1 MRAFLSV
8 CAGVLFYFSSYS
20 QPVSVIK
27 GVMLDSMSRN
37 ALSYATINIVDTD
50 RKTTKS
56 TLSKDDGSFEIKIN
70 ELKNIQLVI
79 SMIGYNTKTV
89 SVNTGRTDLG
99 KIYLAASGKA
109 LNEVVITS
117 AKPIIKQEVD
127 RIAYNVQNDPE
138 NKVLTVLEMLRKV
151 PLITVD
157 GRDNIKL
164 QGNDNYKV
172 LINGRESALVAKNPA
187 DVFKG
192 MPASN
197 IEKIEVI
204 TTPPA
209 KYDAEGLAG
218 IINIITKKNIDQG
231 YNGSVNTRYHTNA
244 GPGLNLNA
252 TVKQNKV
259 GLSGYVGY
267 NLQNSGATSFGNSN
281 VISSPVKSN
290 LSQTG
295 TNTRNGDNLYGSAE
309 LSYEFDTLNL
319 ITATYQHYGG
329 DNNQV
334 FDQYSYLFNNANVEE
349 QYYHLDNHSNAKY
362 RGTDLGLNYQL
373 GFKRNK
379 EQLLTVSYK
388 YKLSGNTQDS
398 EGLYLE
404 RKRFEAPSFRQYNS
418 SGNNEQTAQVDYVQP
433 LKVFN
438 IELGAKAIRRNNFS
452 DFENYLLSS
461 TMQEYRR
468 DPLQSN
474 SYDQNQSIYS
484 VYNSYQIK
492 SKKWVGKAGLRL
504 EFTSIDLNF
513 SSTDSPSK
521 LNYRNLIPSLSAQ
534 RVLNDKS
541 NITFGFSQRIQRPS
555 IWFLNPF
562 VDRSNPRYVKV
573 GNPDL
578 RPVTR
583 QHFELKYSNF
593 AKGSINVGLSYGFA
607 NNTVEGVLSVG
618 ADTVTTRTFQNVG
631 KNDRLGIDASVS
643 KTLFKNLTVNI
654 NSTLVYV
661 FLEGTY
667 NGKFYNNQ
675 GIQGYI
681 FNNNTYKFGKGFTM
695 GLNIDYDSRY
705 VLLQGKDNDY
715 FSVSLSGSKELLKK
729 KATVSM
735 SIDNPF
741 NKYQNFDFY
750 NGNDDFKQVE
760 NFQIFGR
767 RFTCSFNY
775 KFGKLNGGIK
785 KNKRGISNDDV
796 SGGRD

>member
-8 CAGVLFYFSSYS
+8 SAALLLYFSSYS
-20 QPVSVIK
+20 QQVSVFK
-27 GVMLDSMSRN
+27 GVVLDSVRKD
-37 ALSYATINIVDTD
+37 ALSYATINLLDTAGSAI
-50 RKTTKS
+50 KS
-56 TLSKDDGSFEIKIN
+56 TLSKDDGSFEIKFN
-70 ELKNIQLVI
+70 DRKDIQLVI
-79 SMIGYNTKTV
+79 SMIGYKTKTV
-89 SVNTGRTDLG
+89 SLKAGKTDLG
-99 KIYLAASGKA
+99 KIYLAPSGKA

-151 PLITVD
+151 PLVTVD

-244 GPGLNLNA
+244 GPGINLNA
-252 TVKQNKV
+252 TIKQNKV

-267 NLQNSGATSFGNSN
+267 NLQNSGRTSFGNSN

-329 DNNQV
+329 NNDQV
-334 FDQYSYLFNNANVEE
+334 FDQYSYFYNNADVLKQE
-349 QYYHLDNHSNAKY
+349 YHLDNQSNAEY

-388 YKLSGNTQDS
+388 YKLSGNTQNT

-404 RKRFEAPSFRQYNS
+404 NSFGAPNFRQNNN
-418 SGNNEQTAQVDYVQP
+418 SGNNEKTAQIDYVQP
-433 LKVFN
+433 FKVFN
-438 IELGAKAIRRNNFS
+438 MEMGAKAISRNNFS
-452 DFENYLLSS
+452 DFESKLLDISL
-461 TMQEYRR
+461 QEYHR
-468 DPLQSN
+468 DSLQSN

-513 SSTDSPSK
+513 SSAKNPSN
-521 LNYRNLIPSLSAQ
+521 LNYRNLVPSFSAQ
-534 RVLNDKS
+534 RVLNEKS
-541 NITFGFSQRIQRPS
+541 NLTFGFSQRIQRPG

-562 VDRSNPRYVKV
+562 VDKSNPRYVKV

-643 KTLFKNLTVNI
+643 KTFFKNLTVNI

-750 NGNDDFKQVE
+750 NSNEDFKQVE

-796 SGGRD
+796 SGGRE